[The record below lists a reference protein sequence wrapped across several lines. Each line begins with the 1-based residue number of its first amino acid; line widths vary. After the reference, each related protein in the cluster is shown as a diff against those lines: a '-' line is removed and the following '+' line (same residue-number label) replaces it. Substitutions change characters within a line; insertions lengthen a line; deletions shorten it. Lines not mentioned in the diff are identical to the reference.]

1 MARFVLKNNCFESDS
16 MVKQQ
21 VSGAAIGTKFAS
33 PYACILMDRVETEFL
48 EKEHL
53 KPWIWLRY
61 VDDTLFVWT
70 HGEEHRSSNRGQIDS
85 TLTLDFK
92 SESCS

>member
-21 VSGAAIGTKFAS
+21 VSGAATGTKFVS
-33 PYACILMDRVETEFL
+33 PYACILTDRVETEFL

-53 KPWIWLRY
+53 KPWIWLKY

-70 HGEEHRSSNRGQIDS
+70 HGHRLLNRGQIDS
-85 TLTLDFK
+85 TLTLDCK
-92 SESCS
+92 SDCCS